1 MAEKRPSDR
10 KSQTLTVRLT
20 RTERASIRAVRRN
33 NESGSDTVRRLLNF
47 ALILLAKD
55 EALSAG
61 ETETRT

>member
-1 MAEKRPSDR
+1 MAPKRPSDR

-20 RTERASIRAVRRN
+20 RTERASIRAARRN

-55 EALSAG
+55 EQVSP
-61 ETETRT
+61 